1 MHIEN
6 VTVLPRKNASDAP
19 VWGLGG
25 LINSDGKF
33 IEESSYKNG
42 WSQFGG
48 LYSFDRDNVV
58 HQNEHVIWGGIF
70 VKHWGHFLIDFMTR
84 VWYPALHEHNK
95 KFIYVAN
102 KDDKI
107 DGNYA
112 EILSLMGIKGERLI
126 KISEPTSFNSITV
139 PEIAYKKSAYF
150 YNDFNLSFVKAI
162 NKAASLFSSHPS
174 RKIYFSRLKLNEA
187 KMKEV
192 GESFL
197 EDAFQKNGFDIVYP
211 ESLNVVEQIILWNTS
226 SEIAC
231 LNGTI
236 PLNIPLCGKKDL
248 RITVLNKTS
257 RLHENLLWFE
267 SVFDCPIVYVDVY
280 DPLLT
285 NKKKSLGKG
294 PFIMYVTKELSK
306 YFEENHQKISPTPL
320 PQVLINRIN
329 FIKLR
334 FVLFFQNLKIKFG
347 RKLIKIYKA
356 EFK

>member
-1 MHIEN
+1 MN
-6 VTVLPRKNASDAP
+6 CRSMCRLVTVRQRASN
-19 VWGLGG
+19 L
-25 LINSDGKF
+25 
-33 IEESSYKNG
+33 
-42 WSQFGG
+42 
-48 LYSFDRDNVV
+48 LY
-58 HQNEHVIWGGIF
+58 
-70 VKHWGHFLIDFMTR
+70 
-84 VWYPALHEHNK
+84 
-95 KFIYVAN
+95 
-102 KDDKI
+102 
-107 DGNYA
+107 
-112 EILSLMGIKGERLI
+112 
-126 KISEPTSFNSITV
+126 
-139 PEIAYKKSAYF
+139 
-150 YNDFNLSFVKAI
+150 
-162 NKAASLFSSHPS
+162 
-174 RKIYFSRLKLNEA
+174 
-187 KMKEV
+187 
-192 GESFL
+192 
-197 EDAFQKNGFDIVYP
+197 
-211 ESLNVVEQIILWNTS
+211 WNTS